1 MDINLTSGELYALL
15 IFLADYFKID
25 IVLKYEENL
34 VKNLFSAYI
43 KIIKAKKQWDEAMG
57 YTE

>member
-15 IFLADYFKID
+15 IFLADYFNID
-25 IVLKYEENL
+25 IVLKYEEHL
-34 VKNLFSAYI
+34 TKNLFSAYI
-43 KIIKAKKQWDEAMG
+43 KIIKAKKQWDEAMA